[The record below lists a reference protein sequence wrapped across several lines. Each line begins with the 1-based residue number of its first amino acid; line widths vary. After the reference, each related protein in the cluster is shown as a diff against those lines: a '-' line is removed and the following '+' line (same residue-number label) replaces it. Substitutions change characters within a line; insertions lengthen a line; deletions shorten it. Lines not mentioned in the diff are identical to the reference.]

1 MAGLMQFD
9 SSWRSDGD
17 SSRYFVATNDNGNRM
32 EFEHKVGALDDEDL
46 VVGEKDEKNWKG
58 IVISLLV
65 IGSILGAI
73 IIAIIICTPTGDV
86 DSNRMK
92 LEFEH
97 VVSDLFKIQV
107 FNGTWLSDHEIVYV
121 DQNGSIVVFDADT
134 NKSSS
139 MLVKTYDKTLHTMA
153 GFKLSNDR
161 QSILFASDMHQE
173 FGAPISARYA
183 IFNISSQT
191 VEFLDDFIKAIYP
204 SKTPH
209 IQYAAWGPNS
219 NSIVFIESND
229 IYFVPDFA
237 HSTSSAAS
245 GQPKHLQLTRTGSVS
260 DGTISNGLPNSLYR
274 TSIFSEPKEA
284 TMWWSADARYLAY
297 LSFDDAQVEQTPIEY
312 YDSYLHE
319 SNNNPKIHYERYPK
333 AGAMNPRVSV
343 HVVDLLASLSGG
355 GDEGVVES
363 SIIAPP
369 AELLRQPQMDP
380 RLGYYVT
387 YVGWLEPQNQL
398 LTMWSNRAQNSTIL
412 TSCTNLNADR
422 GAGGGGGSIFGGGR
436 SSRSSSAGS
445 WKCDTLTTFSQR
457 IPPSTDAKR
466 TILAGYSANGT
477 RLIFFAL
484 PRPDSIIGD
493 HYHVAMLRGDERAP
507 KYLTYGEFD
516 IDRLISYDA
525 DADTLYFEVFVNEN
539 AERHLYKISSV
550 GQVAARQT
558 KCLTCQLEEPCGYNY
573 AHIAPGRHPRYF
585 VHECLGPSIPV
596 TRMRSLSEGSPGRS
610 EAPFESRHVL
620 GSNQHIEQL
629 VRSKQMPIEKFI
641 AIKTNQQL
649 PYDVHIKLY
658 LPSEIEE
665 EKDKRFPLLIE
676 SSEIDKRNVWKRFD
690 LDWGKYLAS
699 RKQLIYARIDCV
711 RSRPSG
717 SSLAS
722 MSGASGAYSYSS
734 ASAAAAASAGA
745 YGSSSGVGG
754 GGGGLGEEQL
764 LIDSP
769 LFNAKD
775 QIDVIKFMAENVDLF
790 PYIDRRRIAI
800 WGPTSTSAYVA
811 LATTINDDSKLIQC
825 TVAVSPITNWR
836 YMSSY
841 TAEHYLGLPWIDSNK
856 LKYERSNLLKRS
868 YEFSMRKL
876 LIIHGTADE
885 QVHVQHSM
893 QFIKSLTEHHMTGGV
908 IHQMQ
913 LYPDVGHSLEAVK
926 KHYYLTLDG
935 FIDRCF
941 YQKPITIKATEWK
954 GKVRPKLY

>member
-1 MAGLMQFD
+1 
-9 SSWRSDGD
+9 
-17 SSRYFVATNDNGNRM
+17 M

-46 VVGEKDEKNWKG
+46 VVGEKEEKNWKG

-73 IIAIIICTPTGDV
+73 IVAIIICTPTGDV
-86 DSNRMK
+86 DNNRMK

-97 VVSDLFKIQV
+97 VVSDMFKIQH

-121 DQNGSIVVFDADT
+121 DQNGSIVIFDAET

-153 GFKLSNDR
+153 AFKLSNNR
-161 QSILFASDMHQE
+161 QSILFVSDVRRE

-191 VEFLDDFIKAIYP
+191 VEFLDDFIKAVYP
-204 SKTPH
+204 TKTPH

-219 NSIVFIESND
+219 NSVVFIESND

-237 HSTSSAAS
+237 HYTSG
-245 GQPKHLQLTRTGSVS
+245 GQKHLRLTKTGALS
-260 DGTISNGLPNSLYR
+260 DSISNGLPNSLYR
-274 TSIFSEPKEA
+274 TSIFNEPQEA
-284 TMWWSADARYLAY
+284 TMWWSGGEGRYLAY

-319 SNNNPKIHYERYPK
+319 SNNNPKIHYERYPR
-333 AGAMNPRVSV
+333 AGAINPRVSI
-343 HVVDLLASLSGG
+343 HVVDLLASVSS
-355 GDEGVVES
+355 DEVES
-363 SIIAPP
+363 ITLAPP
-369 AELLRQPQMDP
+369 AELLRQQQLDP

-387 YVGWLEPQNQL
+387 YVGWLNNSPNQAEL
-398 LTMWSNRAQNSTIL
+398 LVMWSNRAQNSTIL
-412 TSCTNLNADR
+412 SSCNNLDASENDR
-422 GAGGGGGSIFGGGR
+422 GGSSLFGGS
-436 SSRSSSAGS
+436 SSRSSSSSSSMGQ
-445 WKCDTLTTFSQR
+445 WKCDPLTTFSQR
-457 IPPSTDAKR
+457 IPPSTDAKQ
-466 TILAGYSANGT
+466 TLLASYSINGT

-493 HYHVAMLRGDERAP
+493 HYHVAMLKGDERAP

-516 IDRLISYDA
+516 IDRLVSYDA
-525 DADTLYFEVFVNEN
+525 ATDTLYFEVFVNEN
-539 AERHLYKISSV
+539 AERHLYAISSI

-558 KCLTCQLEEPCGYNY
+558 KCLTCRLDEPCGYNY
-573 AHIAPGRHPRYF
+573 AHIAPGPRPQYF
-585 VHECLGPSIPV
+585 VHECLGPSIPS
-596 TRMRSLSEGSPGRS
+596 TRMRSLLESSGGGVDNQVSGP
-610 EAPFESRHVL
+610 PFRTRYLL
-620 GSNQHIEQL
+620 GSNQQIEQL
-629 VRSKQMPIEKFI
+629 VKSKQMPIEKFI
-641 AIKTNQQL
+641 AIKTNQQS

-658 LPSEIEE
+658 LPNEIED

-699 RKQLIYARIDCV
+699 RKQVIYARIDCV

-722 MSGASGAYSYSS
+722 MSGASGAYSYS
-734 ASAAAAASAGA
+734 ASAYGG
-745 YGSSSGVGG
+745 GSSSSGG
-754 GGGGLGEEQL
+754 GGGGGGGMGASLGEEQL

-811 LATTINDDSKLIQC
+811 LATTINDDTKLIQC

-836 YMSSY
+836 YMSSF

-856 LKYERSNLLKRS
+856 LKYERANLLKRS

-913 LYPDVGHSLEAVK
+913 LYPDVGHSLEQVK